1 MEVLLEVVSGVG
13 LVAAIACALG
23 SLVIGVRAW
32 SRRMDEHMG
41 SWLKAA
47 TLPVRSA
54 AQRAPRRRSE
64 PERARPR
71 ARAR

>member
-1 MEVLLEVVSGVG
+1 VVSGVG

-32 SRRMDEHMG
+32 SRRMDERMG
-41 SWLKAA
+41 SWLQAA
-47 TLPVRSA
+47 THH
-54 AQRAPRRRSE
+54 QRSE
-64 PERARPR
+64 PERAPRPRSEQEHARPR